1 MKPGSLVI
9 MIGFQ
14 RSKMCGVIIS
24 EFIEHT
30 DMWNDRPH
38 LYRWW
43 KVLCNNEIIV
53 EVESCLK
60 HIE

>member
-9 MIGFQ
+9 LEYYDPKILG
-14 RSKMCGVIIS
+14 IILRETVE
-24 EFIEHT
+24 EF
-30 DMWNDRPH
+30 DKSNML
-38 LYRWW
+38 LYDKTQRWW

-60 HIE
+60 LI

>member
-9 MIGFQ
+9 MIGLQ
-14 RSKMCGVIIS
+14 HSKMYGVIIN
-24 EFIEHT
+24 EFIERT
-30 DMWNDRPH
+30 DEWDDRPH

-60 HIE
+60 LI

>member
-1 MKPGSLVI
+1 
-9 MIGFQ
+9 MIGLQ
-14 RSKMCGVIIS
+14 HSKMYGVIIN
-24 EFIEHT
+24 EFIERT
-30 DMWNDRPH
+30 DEWDDRPH

-60 HIE
+60 LI

>member
-24 EFIEHT
+24 EHKK
-30 DMWNDRPH
+30 NDAWSHKPYS
-38 LYRWW
+38 YRWW

-60 HIE
+60 RIT